1 MLLETLRVSCS
12 RWRNSDGTAEE
23 QQNPAL
29 EGWCEHH
36 HDGEWM
42 DFAFRC
48 NQYLWAGRV
57 TISNRSNESNQSLA
71 EQEAVKKAQSSPS
84 SAKCQPRKATAR
96 ALISNESSSRP
107 RVPASPRSLAWL
119 DDLDERRVR
128 RERCGISLFPPCRNA
143 PSKPRVHSFL
153 VKYR

>member
-57 TISNRSNESNQSLA
+57 TISNRSNESISRGA
-71 EQEAVKKAQSSPS
+71 GSCKKGTVESEFSKMSTAQGNCSGTDLQRVVQSSTCTGFT
-84 SAKCQPRKATAR
+84 K
-96 ALISNESSSRP
+96 
-107 RVPASPRSLAWL
+107 VPWL
-119 DDLDERRVR
+119 DELTNGE
-128 RERCGISLFPPCRNA
+128 
-143 PSKPRVHSFL
+143 
-153 VKYR
+153 